1 MRLRFTILCA
11 LVLLAAPL
19 LAEDAYLSI
28 GGSTGPSTNAFHT
41 DMRIFNPSYT
51 KDIQVTAYLLA
62 VGADNTNATTQVI
75 TVGKRQQKVFND
87 VLQAIFA
94 VGGLGGLR
102 LKSDDDFVAT
112 QRIYFLAADNSTTGQ
127 YIGGLD
133 AAGAKRKGLLI
144 QLRNNGGAGQV
155 GTFRTNIGAVNPNA
169 TAAHVTWKLF
179 DKNNNLVGQAHAETL
194 LPYGVKGPTSLGAFA
209 DACPSPA
216 GACIAPGAADLSD
229 AWVSYESDQPLFAY
243 SSIVDNFTADGTL
256 IPAYEDTGIQ
266 QQQPSDNATATFDVT
281 LQQGKITITP
291 APEGLDPGTVAKFR
305 IHSVDLE
312 HGFRLQDPNAKGLTT
327 DRTYK
332 PSDGV
337 IEQIITLKLQGTYAY
352 YCTNTTCSPQHNSM
366 YGTFVIGTDTGYMPP
381 GY

>member
-11 LVLLAAPL
+11 VVALATPL

-28 GGSTGPSTNAFHT
+28 GGSTGVFHT

-51 KDIQVTAYLLA
+51 KDITVTAYLLA
-62 VGADNTNATTQVI
+62 VGADNTNATTQQIVI
-75 TVGKRQQKVFND
+75 PKRTMKVYND
-87 VLQAIFA
+87 VLQAIFG

-112 QRIYFLAADNSTTGQ
+112 QRIYALAADGSTTGQ

-133 AAGAKRKGLLI
+133 SGNAKKKGLLI

-155 GTFRTNIGAVNPNA
+155 GTFRTNIGAVNPNPS
-169 TAAHVTWKLF
+169 AANVTWRLF
-179 DKNNNLVGQAHAETL
+179 DKNNNLVGQAKAQVI
-194 LPYGVKGPTSLGAFA
+194 PPFGVVAPTSIGAFT
-209 DACPSPA
+209 DNCPTPA
-216 GACIAPGAADLSD
+216 GSCIAPGAADLTD

-243 SSIVDNFTADGTL
+243 SSIVDNATADGTL
-256 IPAYEDTGIQ
+256 IPAYEDTGVQ
-266 QQQPSDNATATFDVT
+266 QQSQPPNNNVTATFDVT

-291 APEGLDPGTVAKFR
+291 SPDGIDPGSTVKFR

-312 HGFRLQDPNAKGLTT
+312 HGFRLQDPGAKVLTT

-332 PSDGV
+332 PTDGV
-337 IEQIITLKLQGTYAY
+337 IEQIVQLKAQGTYAY
-352 YCTNTTCSPQHNSM
+352 MCTNTTCSPQHNMM
-366 YGTFVIGTDTGYMPP
+366 YGTFVVGQSDGYQPP

>member
-1 MRLRFTILCA
+1 MRLRLAILCA
-11 LVLLAAPL
+11 VVTLALPL

-28 GGSTGPSTNAFHT
+28 GGSTGVFHT

-62 VGADNTNATTQVI
+62 VGADNTSATTKVI
-75 TVGKRQQKVFND
+75 IVGKRQQLVYND
-87 VLQAIFA
+87 VLQAIFG

-112 QRIYFLAADNSTTGQ
+112 QRIYALAADGSTTGQ

-133 AAGAKRKGLLI
+133 ASGAKKKGLLI

-169 TAAHVTWKLF
+169 TAANVTWKLF
-179 DKNNNLVGQAHAETL
+179 DKNNALVGTAKTQVIP
-194 LPYGVKGPTSLGAFA
+194 PYGMVAPTSIGAFTA
-209 DACPSPA
+209 NCPSPA
-216 GACIAPGAADLSD
+216 GTCIAPAAADLTD

-243 SSIVDNFTADGTL
+243 SSIVDNATADGTL
-256 IPAYEDTGIQ
+256 IPAYEDTGVQ
-266 QQQPSDNATATFDVT
+266 QQAPSDNSTVTFDVT

-291 APEGLDPGTVAKFR
+291 SPEGVQPETVAKFR
-305 IHSVDLE
+305 IHSIDLE
-312 HGFRLQDPNAKGLTT
+312 HGFRLQNPSGTALTI

-337 IEQIITLKLQGTYAY
+337 IEQIITLSKQGTYAY
-352 YCTNTTCSPQHNSM
+352 MCTNTTCSPQHNSM
-366 YGTFVIGTDTGYMPP
+366 YGTFVVGQSDGYQPP